1 MKIANNIT
9 LTAEINILP
18 GFENDVLEAAEKIW
32 TATRK
37 ESGCEAFL
45 FNTKK
50 DSATTIIMFFEVFKT
65 EADFEA
71 HKNFEHTITFINFLK
86 GKAVGDG
93 PVLTFLDQYTA

>member
-1 MKIANNIT
+1 MKKANNIT
-9 LTAEINILP
+9 LTAQISILP
-18 GFENDVLEAAEKIW
+18 GFEKEVLAAAETIW
-32 TATRK
+32 IATRK

-45 FNTKK
+45 FNTQK
-50 DSATTIIMFFEVFKT
+50 DSQNNIVFFEVFKT

-93 PVLTFLDQYTA
+93 PVLTFFDQYMD